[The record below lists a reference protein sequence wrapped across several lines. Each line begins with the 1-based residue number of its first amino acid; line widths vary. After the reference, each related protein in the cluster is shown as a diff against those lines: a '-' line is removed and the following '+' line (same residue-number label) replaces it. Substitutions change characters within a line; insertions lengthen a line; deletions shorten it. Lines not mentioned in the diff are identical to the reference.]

1 MRWLNVIS
9 RCCKS
14 LRRLQACTL
23 IDPAR
28 SNRVYVTVW
37 CMSVRGEAGRRCRW
51 IAVAGDGIAA
61 RRSAANA
68 SDVTLSADAES
79 WRQTYYIKSLIQA
92 ALPLQHTY
100 EQCWVLRS
108 IIRRLLKPFDALCID
123 WQLWTVRGSHMTKY
137 FATCY
142 CRLHFSFFSCQTT
155 GAKYQRIS
163 CKRFSFCDSGHNL
176 WTCPIY
182 SSGKRASQICSS
194 KVIFVLIVIV
204 WKHTQTLT
212 ADQLHYP
219 YHQSKKSDYM
229 YI

>member
-14 LRRLQACTL
+14 LRRLHPYRPCSQQQGLC
-23 IDPAR
+23 
-28 SNRVYVTVW
+28 NGMVYV
-37 CMSVRGEAGRRCRW
+37 RPRRSGQEGRW
-51 IAVAGDGIAA
+51 IAVAGDGMAA

-155 GAKYQRIS
+155 GGKY
-163 CKRFSFCDSGHNL
+163 
-176 WTCPIY
+176 
-182 SSGKRASQICSS
+182 
-194 KVIFVLIVIV
+194 
-204 WKHTQTLT
+204 
-212 ADQLHYP
+212 
-219 YHQSKKSDYM
+219 
-229 YI
+229 